1 MFNFLHSPHC
11 GKCILK
17 TREYLAEDT
26 NQKKF
31 NSSVSNFFELN
42 VPFWGVCQ
50 FGLKL
55 RKCFYTINIVQESI
69 LYCRRRRHL
78 NGNFLYG
85 KEVILSVLTFLALK
99 KCKINVLPYL
109 KPQWLGFLIIL
120 LFLLQVHS
128 LTARSVSREFR
139 ENLKADKPKVTDTI
153 GKLLYF

>member
-1 MFNFLHSPHC
+1 MTL
-11 GKCILK
+11 
-17 TREYLAEDT
+17 YLWNYFYSFITE
-26 NQKKF
+26 KYY
-31 NSSVSNFFELN
+31 SSFFQLLLPRPTLPYKIQN
-42 VPFWGVCQ
+42 
-50 FGLKL
+50 
-55 RKCFYTINIVQESI
+55 TINIVQESI

-109 KPQWLGFLIIL
+109 TAADYLCLKPRWLGFLIIL
-120 LFLLQVHS
+120 LFILQVHS